1 MTRQQADALAAELD
15 AVSELARKLG
25 SEFSARELSLAP
37 AAGGW
42 SAADNLMHLTLASQ
56 SLIPRMAKTLGKLA
70 DAGRRTER
78 ATRADWIGRLYAW
91 LLEPPVFFRAKA
103 PRPFVPPAGTT
114 SADALP
120 AFLAAQQGVR
130 ALVAQSAG
138 LDLAA
143 RKVPSAI
150 SRSIRYNVYSAFRV
164 LVAHERRHLWQAR
177 RAAEAVRGKPDG
189 STEATAPA
197 SGRG

>member
-15 AVSELARKLG
+15 AISELARRLG
-25 SEFSARELSLAP
+25 SEFSPRELSLPP

-42 SAADNLMHLTLASQ
+42 SAADNLTHLTLASQ

-70 DAGRRTER
+70 DGGHRTEH
-78 ATRADWIGRLYAW
+78 ATHADWIGRLYAW
-91 LLEPPVFFRAKA
+91 LLEPPVLFRAKA

-120 AFLAAQQGVR
+120 AFLAAQQAVR
-130 ALVAQSAG
+130 ALVEQSAG

-150 SRSIRYNVYSAFRV
+150 SRRVRYNVLSAFRV
-164 LVAHERRHLWQAR
+164 LAAHERRHLWQAR
-177 RAAEAVRGKPDG
+177 HAALAVRG
-189 STEATAPA
+189 TPA
-197 SGRG
+197 A